1 MVRGKVSKNQ
11 REEDGGGV
19 LSSYSRITLFLTIF
33 VRKIYARKMKN
44 SLQSSYN
51 FFEFKG
57 FMVFKMTDSI

>member
-19 LSSYSRITLFLTIF
+19 RSSYSRITLFLTIF

-44 SLQSSYN
+44 SLQSSYH
-51 FFEFKG
+51 FFEFRG